1 MDLNRLSVLPISRF
15 TLWCTLPLLL
25 LCKSAIAEPL
35 TVVVAEPFVELRT
48 GPATEYPVFYV
59 AEKGETI
66 QVLKSRTGWYKVLT
80 RKGQEGWISAQ
91 ALNQTLHTDGESVS
105 VASGTFEDYQ
115 QRDWEMGIAIG
126 LLEDVTAMSV
136 SGAWVA
142 TENFVVQG
150 TYTQALGDFAE
161 NKYWSIRLQHYTF
174 PEWQLS
180 PYVAIGAGQLRTV
193 PRSNL
198 VESGDESRT
207 SDIMEV
213 GGGLRYYLSGNMV
226 IRLEYKSL
234 LALTQRDEQEEL
246 EEWTLGITVFF

>member
-1 MDLNRLSVLPISRF
+1 MDKNRLSSSSVSQIVM
-15 TLWCTLPLLL
+15 WCALPLLL
-25 LCKSAIAEPL
+25 MCRLATAAPL
-35 TVVVAEPFVELRT
+35 PVVVAEPFVELRT
-48 GPATEYPVFYV
+48 GPAVEYPVFYV

-80 RKGQEGWISAQ
+80 RKGQEGWISAS
-91 ALNQTLHTDGESVS
+91 ALNQTLHTDGEIVN
-105 VASGTFEDYQ
+105 VGSGTFEDYQ

-136 SGAWVA
+136 SASWVA

-150 TYTQALGDFAE
+150 SYTQALGDFAE
-161 NKYWSIRLQHYTF
+161 NKYWAIRLQHYTF

-180 PYVAIGAGQLRTV
+180 PYFSIGTGQLRTV

-226 IRLEYKSL
+226 MRLEYKSL